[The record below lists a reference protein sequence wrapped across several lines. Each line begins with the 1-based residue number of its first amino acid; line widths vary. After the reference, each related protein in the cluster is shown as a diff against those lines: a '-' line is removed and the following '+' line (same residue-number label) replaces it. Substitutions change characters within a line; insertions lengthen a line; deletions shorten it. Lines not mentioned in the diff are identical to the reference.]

1 VGEEGRAVYN
11 FAAKSPHERAS
22 SRVLQALQLVSHVLW
37 PWMSVPKQHTRV
49 AMPTEKRDF
58 RNTQSG
64 LEETT
69 DGLVPKIVKPEIRQS
84 NSAHDTPPSHLHRVF
99 RRRKYPLVSGHSVST
114 GLQDGESA
122 PLVPT
127 G

>member
-1 VGEEGRAVYN
+1 
-11 FAAKSPHERAS
+11 
-22 SRVLQALQLVSHVLW
+22 
-37 PWMSVPKQHTRV
+37 MSVPKQHTRV

-99 RRRKYPLVSGHSVST
+99 RRRKYPLVSGHSVAT
-114 GLQDGESA
+114 TLQDGESA
-122 PLVPT
+122 PRQRDRARVTIFRGRDQESSLVEIYVRPARVQHFRSAH
-127 G
+127 GGG